1 MHPVQSKN
9 SSRHVPSSRPG
20 DRLRWGVFIGG
31 HLDDIGEPAV
41 STAHYLVGRA
51 ASLASDERGQM
62 KPLTTTIILAL
73 AVALAV
79 LGYLYYE
86 RTRNDV
92 TIELPKV
99 QIK

>member
-1 MHPVQSKN
+1 MA
-9 SSRHVPSSRPG
+9 G
-20 DRLRWGVFIGG
+20 D
-31 HLDDIGEPAV
+31 LDAIGEPAE
-41 STAHYLVGRA
+41 SPARSLDHRA
-51 ASLASDERGQM
+51 ASLVSDEREQM
-62 KPLTTTIILAL
+62 KPLTTTIMLVL
-73 AVALAV
+73 VVALAV

>member
-1 MHPVQSKN
+1 
-9 SSRHVPSSRPG
+9 
-20 DRLRWGVFIGG
+20 
-31 HLDDIGEPAV
+31 
-41 STAHYLVGRA
+41 
-51 ASLASDERGQM
+51 M
-62 KPLTTTIILAL
+62 KPLTTTIMLVLVI
-73 AVALAV
+73 ALAV

>member
-1 MHPVQSKN
+1 
-9 SSRHVPSSRPG
+9 
-20 DRLRWGVFIGG
+20 
-31 HLDDIGEPAV
+31 
-41 STAHYLVGRA
+41 
-51 ASLASDERGQM
+51 
-62 KPLTTTIILAL
+62 
-73 AVALAV
+73 LAV

>member
-1 MHPVQSKN
+1 
-9 SSRHVPSSRPG
+9 
-20 DRLRWGVFIGG
+20 
-31 HLDDIGEPAV
+31 
-41 STAHYLVGRA
+41 
-51 ASLASDERGQM
+51 M

>member
-1 MHPVQSKN
+1 
-9 SSRHVPSSRPG
+9 
-20 DRLRWGVFIGG
+20 
-31 HLDDIGEPAV
+31 
-41 STAHYLVGRA
+41 
-51 ASLASDERGQM
+51 M
-62 KPLTTTIILAL
+62 KPLTTTIMLVL
-73 AVALAV
+73 VVALAV

>member
-1 MHPVQSKN
+1 
-9 SSRHVPSSRPG
+9 
-20 DRLRWGVFIGG
+20 
-31 HLDDIGEPAV
+31 
-41 STAHYLVGRA
+41 
-51 ASLASDERGQM
+51 M
-62 KPLTTTIILAL
+62 KPLTTTIMLVL
-73 AVALAV
+73 VVPLAV